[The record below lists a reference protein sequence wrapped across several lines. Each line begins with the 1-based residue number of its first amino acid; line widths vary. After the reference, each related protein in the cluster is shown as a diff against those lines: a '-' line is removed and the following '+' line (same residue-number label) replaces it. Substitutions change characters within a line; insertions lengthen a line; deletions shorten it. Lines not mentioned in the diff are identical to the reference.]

1 MKKLNYF
8 LLNMSLR
15 ARNERGNLVAAQGE
29 EAQLPDC
36 FVPRNDKVF
45 IVFGQFLRLIY
56 CCIGSVIL
64 LSSCGGSS
72 ADSGDDKTVSAQ
84 TPVTVTSISDSD
96 MVEYTTLNAT
106 SAFQQRNYVKSNTNG
121 YIQKV
126 FIHPGQDVEKGQV
139 LFTLKT
145 KEAQSIGNSVN
156 IFRCKQ
162 DKGCRAR
169 LYQSAGAPTG

>member
-106 SAFQQRNYVKSNTNG
+106 SKKYL
-121 YIQKV
+121 YI
-126 FIHPGQDVEKGQV
+126 
-139 LFTLKT
+139 
-145 KEAQSIGNSVN
+145 
-156 IFRCKQ
+156 
-162 DKGCRAR
+162 RAR
-169 LYQSAGAPTG
+169 MWKRDRFYLPLKPRRHKALVIA